1 MTARSTGGR
10 KADARKAATGTGWPR
25 RYRGR
30 SKKRARRAGA
40 AALKKACVYAILVVI
55 TIVTVYPIVQ
65 IFGISLRPSNQLYS
79 TSLRIIPENATLAAY
94 RTVLFEK
101 DFFTWLRNSVIVAI
115 AVSVFGVTLASTS
128 GYAFSRFRFRGR
140 KTGLVTILVT
150 QMFPATMLLLPLY
163 VIMKRLGLID
173 TLLGI
178 IIAYTATA
186 LPFCIWT
193 MKGYYETIPR
203 DLEEAAIID
212 GTTHLGAFLRVTLPL
227 SAPALVITALFSFMT
242 GWSEFIVARVIINRQ
257 SLYTLPLGLESLSST
272 FQTEWANYAAGS
284 IIVCI
289 PVVVLFLLLSRFL
302 ISGLTLG
309 GVKG

>member
-1 MTARSTGGR
+1 MAGRHGG
-10 KADARKAATGTGWPR
+10 
-25 RYRGR
+25 
-30 SKKRARRAGA
+30 
-40 AALKKACVYAILVVI
+40 LKKAVRTALVYVLLVVI
-55 TIVTVYPIVQ
+55 TLITVYPIVQ
-65 IFGISLRPSNQLYS
+65 IFGISLRPANELYS
-79 TSLRIIPENATLAAY
+79 TSLRIIPENASLEAY
-94 RTVLFEK
+94 RVVLFKK
-101 DFFTWLRNSVIVAI
+101 DFFTWLRNSVIVAV
-115 AVSVFGVTLASTS
+115 AVSIFGVSLASTS

-140 KTGLVTILVT
+140 KTGMISILVT

-163 VIMKRLGLID
+163 IIMAKFHLVD

-178 IIAYTATA
+178 IIAYIATA

-193 MKGYYETIPR
+193 MKGYYDTIPVE
-203 DLEEAAIID
+203 LEEAAMID
-212 GTTHLGAFLRVTLPL
+212 GTTRFGAFFRVTMPL
-227 SAPALVITALFSFMT
+227 SAPALVITALFSFMA

-257 SLYTLPLGLESLSST
+257 GLYTLPLGLESLSST

-284 IIVCI
+284 VIVCI

>member
-1 MTARSTGGR
+1 MD
-10 KADARKAATGTGWPR
+10 KR
-25 RYRGR
+25 RVK
-30 SKKRARRAGA
+30 SLTKRV
-40 AALKKACVYAILVVI
+40 LIYVLLIFI

-65 IFGISLRPSNQLYS
+65 IFGISLRPANQLYS
-79 TSLRIIPENATLAAY
+79 TSLRIVPEHASFESY
-94 RTVLFEK
+94 RTVLFKK
-101 DFFTWLRNSVIVAI
+101 DFFTWLRNSLIVAL
-115 AVSVFGVTLASTS
+115 AVSVLGVSLASTA
-128 GYAFSRFRFRGR
+128 GYAFSRFRFKGKRL
-140 KTGLVTILVT
+140 GLITILVT

-163 VIMKRLGLID
+163 VLMKRLGLID
-173 TLLGI
+173 SLVGI

-193 MKGYYETIPR
+193 MRGYYDTIPR

-212 GTTHLGAFLRVTLPL
+212 GSTQLGAFWRVTLPL
-227 SAPALVITALFSFMT
+227 SAPALVITGLFSFMS
-242 GWSEFIVARVIINRQ
+242 GWSEFIVARVIINKQ
-257 SLYTLPLGLESLSST
+257 GLYTLPLGLESLSST